1 MNLKHLKSLLLG
13 TSAFVC
19 LALAAPVL
27 AADFTITSGATTN
40 DGNTING
47 NDSVTVTGAL
57 VTTGVNEG
65 IVTKQNQM
73 RSFSAWPRKPAGVL
87 WQTLPCKLT

>member
-1 MNLKHLKSLLLG
+1 
-13 TSAFVC
+13 
-19 LALAAPVL
+19 
-27 AADFTITSGATTN
+27 
-40 DGNTING
+40 
-47 NDSVTVTGAL
+47 L
-57 VTTGVNEG
+57 VTTGVKEG